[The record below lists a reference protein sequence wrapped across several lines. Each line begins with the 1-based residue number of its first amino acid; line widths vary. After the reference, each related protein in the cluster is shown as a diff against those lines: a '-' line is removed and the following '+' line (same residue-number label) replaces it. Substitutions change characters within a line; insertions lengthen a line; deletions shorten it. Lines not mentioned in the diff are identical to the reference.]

1 MSNIHWDGWNYLKC
15 TAEHV
20 KTSCSSLPAD
30 NEMLIITLMSIVNIS
45 GIAIIMEMNAIII
58 IIYRSCFHH
67 ETVLQKDDSP
77 GDSSGAVALI
87 TGGNKTSTSSSVLF
101 LLLRM
106 MSQTVSAKLSKFLSP
121 PKAVE
126 QQT

>member
-1 MSNIHWDGWNYLKC
+1 MSNIHWDSWNYLKC

-20 KTSCSSLPAD
+20 KTSCSSAD

-45 GIAIIMEMNAIII
+45 GIAIIMEMNAIIII

-87 TGGNKTSTSSSVLF
+87 TGRNKTSTSSSVLF

-106 MSQTVSAKLSKFLSP
+106 MSQTVSA
-121 PKAVE
+121 
-126 QQT
+126 

>member
-58 IIYRSCFHH
+58 IIIYRSCFHH

-87 TGGNKTSTSSSVLF
+87 TGRNKTSTSSSVLF

-106 MSQTVSAKLSKFLSP
+106 MSQTVSA
-121 PKAVE
+121 
-126 QQT
+126 